1 MVARRSGT
9 AVRVAAAAPSY
20 IKRHGEPSSP
30 AELADHTCI
39 VHDVGPDSD
48 MWSFVTPEGPKDF
61 RVSGGFLANDVRA
74 VHLAA
79 RTGYG
84 IAYLTLVEVF
94 DDLRNGTLVRVL
106 SELSRSRRTVQPGL
120 SITTASRATYTARDG
135 LHLGAASTSPGGAC
149 NGIR

>member
-61 RVSGGFLANDVRA
+61 RVSGGF
-74 VHLAA
+74 
-79 RTGYG
+79 
-84 IAYLTLVEVF
+84 
-94 DDLRNGTLVRVL
+94 
-106 SELSRSRRTVQPGL
+106 SRQ
-120 SITTASRATYTARDG
+120 
-135 LHLGAASTSPGGAC
+135 
-149 NGIR
+149 